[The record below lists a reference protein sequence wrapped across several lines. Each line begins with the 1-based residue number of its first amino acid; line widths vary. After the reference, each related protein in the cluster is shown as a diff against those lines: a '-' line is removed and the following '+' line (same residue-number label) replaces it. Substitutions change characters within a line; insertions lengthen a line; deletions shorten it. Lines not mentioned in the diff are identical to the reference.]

1 MAKEDSK
8 GRVVAAVSGEVISLG
23 TTQVVKVSGETVEIA
38 TPTTVKTGPTV
49 AVTASSGGQALYSG
63 AVKSLTL
70 KSLTGN
76 SGVIAVGGATDRPWY
91 VALGSSQ
98 GLILDAGDAHSLDV
112 HDFGD
117 AYVVAQI
124 SGDYVSFDGVN

>member
-8 GRVVAAVSGEVISLG
+8 GRIVAAISGETFISKISGEV
-23 TTQVVKVSGETVEIA
+23 VEIA
-38 TPTTVKTGPTV
+38 TPTSVLTGPAV
-49 AVTASSGGQALYSG
+49 AVTSASGGQALYSG
-63 AVKSLTL
+63 AIKSVTM

-76 SGVIAVGGATDRPWY
+76 SGVIAVGGATNRPWY
-91 VALGSSQ
+91 AALGSSQ
-98 GLILDAGDAHSLDV
+98 GLILDAGDAHSLDI

-124 SGDYVSFDGVN
+124 SGDFISFDGVN